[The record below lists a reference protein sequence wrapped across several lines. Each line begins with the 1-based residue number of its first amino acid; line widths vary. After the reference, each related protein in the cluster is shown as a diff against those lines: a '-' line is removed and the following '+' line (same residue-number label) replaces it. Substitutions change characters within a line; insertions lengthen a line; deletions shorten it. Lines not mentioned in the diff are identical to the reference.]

1 MSPLN
6 NIRLLLLASWLGA
19 AIFFSAAVAPSAFRV
34 LRAFNLLNASE
45 IAGAIVTRTLSVIN
59 TSGFVLSAL
68 LLITAFVLKAG
79 YGRRVFVLQVVL
91 LIIVGVAT
99 GAGEWV
105 IAAKMRGLR
114 AAMHTTIDQIPAGDP
129 SRVAFDALH
138 GYSVTAL
145 SIAIIAA
152 LIGFFVMANRSRKPV
167 ASRAINE

>member
-1 MSPLN
+1 MSTLN

-34 LRAFNLLNASE
+34 LRAFNVPNASE
-45 IAGAIVTRTLSVIN
+45 IAGAIVTRTLSVVN
-59 TSGFVLSAL
+59 TSGFIFSLLLLLTAFLLKKGYTRRAFLLQTVL
-68 LLITAFVLKAG
+68 LLIVAITT
-79 YGRRVFVLQVVL
+79 
-91 LIIVGVAT
+91 GV
-99 GAGEWV
+99 GEWV

-114 AAMHTTIDQIPAGDP
+114 AALHTTIDQLPAGDP

-152 LIGFFVMANRSRKPV
+152 LIAFFVIAK
-167 ASRAINE
+167 RAR